1 MSLLGRLDEF
11 DGSKEDWPQYIER
24 VNHFFAANGIDNA
37 GKKKSAFLSSVGPA
51 TYALVRNLVSPEKP
65 GDKSYEELVTILTH
79 HFNPTPSETVQ
90 RFKFHS
96 RFRKPTESVAK
107 FVSGLRSLAE
117 FCNFWAS
124 LEEMLRD
131 RLVCGIQN
139 TPIQKRLLAEKTLTF
154 TRALELS

>member
-1 MSLLGRLDEF
+1 MSLLERLDEF

-24 VNHFFAANGIDNA
+24 DNHFFAANGIDDA

-51 TYALVRNLVSPEKP
+51 TYALVRKLVSPEKP

-96 RFRKPTESVAK
+96 RFRKPTESVA
-107 FVSGLRSLAE
+107 
-117 FCNFWAS
+117 
-124 LEEMLRD
+124 
-131 RLVCGIQN
+131 
-139 TPIQKRLLAEKTLTF
+139 
-154 TRALELS
+154 